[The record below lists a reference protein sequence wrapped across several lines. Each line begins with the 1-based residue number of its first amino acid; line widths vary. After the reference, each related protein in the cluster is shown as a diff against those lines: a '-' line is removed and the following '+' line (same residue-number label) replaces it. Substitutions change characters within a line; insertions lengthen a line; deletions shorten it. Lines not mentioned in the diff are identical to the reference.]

1 MRRLTAV
8 ILWIITAMG
17 PRILLLCDA
26 FSALEQCGFARS
38 SRCRCRLGHRQHGDP
53 FPPPPRPCRGYGRFG
68 SEYPLS
74 SSRHRRLTSV
84 AIDKEENVSEDEDAY
99 NETLVTDSL
108 SSSWSSSSQQ
118 MFANFDYQ
126 AHWYPVIWARD
137 LRLQE
142 PTKVTVFDV
151 DYVVA
156 RTSDTEV
163 ICLHNVCPHKAA
175 ALSQGRVT
183 DSGNFQCAY
192 HGWSFDGQTGACVEI
207 PQLVVDNVGYNMNDR
222 STMDQQRGGTLP
234 RMPLQS
240 QATAVPAQIHQEMV
254 WIFPG
259 GNLEQALQA
268 PPPPSIPEYAAGYQ
282 INGHFMRDFPHVDWT
297 IVLSNVCDAD
307 HGLFAHQAKGF
318 DKYSAS
324 REHPMRITHESF
336 PHNGKGWI
344 VESQVDGID
353 KILLI
358 DQEWRRTRTTTAS
371 SNKKKGKHKGKQDEA
386 DQSAFMYFHAPSF
399 VQWKRIEKS
408 SIHSNNDKTA
418 IAASTVSS
426 FSAVFWICPVGV
438 GKSRFMSAAVVKKPV
453 PLLSRRWITK
463 LILDN
468 FLDQDTYLLATQQQY
483 ILGQEARDL
492 RQALL
497 MSANKEKSLAS
508 MEGLL
513 TVGSSTTSSSG
524 GGQTRRNLFC
534 LCSPSEKL
542 VAKLEQFWDTTLWKS
557 PNRVERLLQLQ
568 ESGTFT
574 SIPSRQTVLDRQ
586 VQYLEISP
594 DAQDVVRNCRR
605 ISIAAKCLGV
615 AMAAATGMASFSSTG
630 QTALFLG
637 RRSSVWVLLSGS
649 LFWGA
654 AAWVAEKVRREYY
667 FKYTDDMRRRD
678 LKTIPKRIWMD
689 K

>member
-1 MRRLTAV
+1 MSSSIIMRRAIAV
-8 ILWIITAMG
+8 ILWILTAIG
-17 PRILLLCDA
+17 PWSLWLCDA
-26 FSALEQCGFARS
+26 FSAVEQYGFARS
-38 SRCRCRLGHRQHGDP
+38 SRCCRRLGHCQQGHP
-53 FPPPPRPCRGYGRFG
+53 IPPRRRCPGYGRFG
-68 SEYPLS
+68 SEY
-74 SSRHRRLTSV
+74 RRQRRLTSI
-84 AIDKEENVSEDEDAY
+84 AIDKEENVSENKDAY
-99 NETLVTDSL
+99 HETLVTDSL
-108 SSSWSSSSQQ
+108 SSSSSSSSRQI
-118 MFANFDYQ
+118 FANFDYQ

-156 RTSDTEV
+156 RTSETEV

-183 DSGNFQCAY
+183 DSGNIQCAY

-207 PQLVVDNVGYNMNDR
+207 PQLVVVGNNMND
-222 STMDQQRGGTLP
+222 TMEQQGGGILP

-268 PPPPSIPEYAAGYQ
+268 PPPPSIPEYTVGYQ
-282 INGHFMRDFPHVDWT
+282 INGHFMRDFPHVDWS
-297 IVLSNVCDAD
+297 IVLSNVCDPD

-336 PHNGKGWI
+336 PYNGKGWI
-344 VESQVDGID
+344 VESKVDGVD
-353 KILLI
+353 KILRI
-358 DQEWRRTRTTTAS
+358 DQEWRRRRTITS
-371 SNKKKGKHKGKQDEA
+371 SNKKEGKEKAKEDGA
-386 DQSAFMYFHAPSF
+386 DQLAFMYFHAPSF
-399 VQWKRIEKS
+399 VQSKRIEKS
-408 SIHSNNDKTA
+408 SIQSNNDKTA
-418 IAASTVSS
+418 TAASTVSS

-438 GKSRFMSAAVVKKPV
+438 GRSRFMSAVVVKKPV
-453 PLLSRRWITK
+453 PLLNRRWITK
-463 LILDN
+463 LFYDN

-497 MSANKEKSLAS
+497 TSANEEKSLTFKEENFS
-508 MEGLL
+508 
-513 TVGSSTTSSSG
+513 VGSTSKSSSSNN
-524 GGQTRRNLFC
+524 GQTRRNLFC

-568 ESGTFT
+568 EAGTFAST
-574 SIPSRQTVLDRQ
+574 PSRQIVLDRQ
-586 VQYLEISP
+586 VQYLDISP
-594 DAQDVVRNCRR
+594 DAQDVVRKCRR
-605 ISIAAKCLGV
+605 IASTAKCLGV
-615 AMAAATGMASFSSTG
+615 AMAAAATGWASFSSTG
-630 QTALFLG
+630 RTALFFG
-637 RRSSVWVLLSGS
+637 RRVSVWLLLSGA

-654 AAWVAEKVRREYY
+654 AAWVAEKVQREYY
-667 FKYTDDMRRRD
+667 FIYTDDMRRQD
-678 LKTIPKRIWMD
+678 LKTIPKQIWMD